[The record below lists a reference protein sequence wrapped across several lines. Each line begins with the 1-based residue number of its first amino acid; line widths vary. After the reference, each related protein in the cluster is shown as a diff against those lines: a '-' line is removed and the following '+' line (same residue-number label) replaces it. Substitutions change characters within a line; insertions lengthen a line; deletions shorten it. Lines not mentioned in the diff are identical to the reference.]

1 MGAATAVAAR
11 EEGEMVAEGTA
22 EAEGKVAVAVVVEAR
37 EAGKVARWE
46 GAKVV
51 EAMVVAAMVATTVV
65 VERAAGAL
73 GAEKRAEAEGP
84 EAHQQASLEGFVV
97 AVGMGVAMLWVAP
110 RAAAA
115 PAVAETA
122 TAAVATETAAMAEAP
137 TAVVLMAEA
146 TVAAAREAVAR
157 VAVARAVV
165 ARVVAAANWGAAAG
179 TCPVGSIRC
188 SRSRP
193 SRDLCT

>member
-37 EAGKVARWE
+37 EAGKVACLE

-51 EAMVVAAMVATTVV
+51 EAMVEAAMVATTVV
-65 VERAAGAL
+65 VERAAGAS
-73 GAEKRAEAEGP
+73 GAEKWAEAEGP
-84 EAHQQASLEGFVV
+84 EAHQQASPEGSVV
-97 AVGMGVAMLWVAP
+97 AVGMGVAMPWVAT

-157 VAVARAVV
+157 VAVARVVV
-165 ARVVAAANWGAAAG
+165 ARVGAAANWGAAAG

>member
-11 EEGEMVAEGTA
+11 EEGARVAEETA
-22 EAEGKVAVAVVVEAR
+22 QVEGKVVVAVAVEVR
-37 EAGKVARWE
+37 EAGKVARWG

-51 EAMVVAAMVATTVV
+51 EALVVAAMVATTVV
-65 VERAAGAL
+65 VVWAAGAS
-73 GAEKRAEAEGP
+73 GAEKWAEAEGS
-84 EAHQQASLEGFVV
+84 EAHQPACLEGSAEV
-97 AVGMGVAMLWVAP
+97 VGMGVAMPWVAA

-179 TCPVGSIRC
+179 TCPVGSNRC